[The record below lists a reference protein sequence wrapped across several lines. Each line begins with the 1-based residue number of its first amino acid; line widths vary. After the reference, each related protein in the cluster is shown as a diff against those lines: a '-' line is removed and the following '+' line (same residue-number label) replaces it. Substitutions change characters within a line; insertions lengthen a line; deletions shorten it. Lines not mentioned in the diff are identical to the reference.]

1 MIIEPKFDLPEEIY
15 KDWLADQEFDHLRDV
30 YFYSLISLYEM
41 DIMYSDWNWLEGE
54 AFGEGL
60 GSINNDG
67 DGLRIS
73 IYENYGENQIRLGF
87 DVPGTNFIYFYSGRR
102 GDGTT

>member
-1 MIIEPKFDLPEEIY
+1 MDWEIY
-15 KDWLADQEFDHLRDV
+15 KDWLADQGFDQLRDV

-41 DIMYSDWNWLEGE
+41 DIMYSDYWNPGNE

-60 GSINNDG
+60 GSIDNDG
-67 DGLRIS
+67 DGLIIS
-73 IYENYGENQIRLGF
+73 IYENYGENKIPLGF